1 MTEPL
6 RELERAVRADPSD
19 DVARARLE
27 RENRRRSPERERGR
41 AFVQEVFQVLE
52 RMEDVERALVAVSF
66 RGGEAFVFRRD
77 EGVIRIADPE
87 AVA

>member
-27 RENRRRSPERERGR
+27 RENRRRSPERGR
-41 AFVQEVFQVLE
+41 AFLHEVFQVLE